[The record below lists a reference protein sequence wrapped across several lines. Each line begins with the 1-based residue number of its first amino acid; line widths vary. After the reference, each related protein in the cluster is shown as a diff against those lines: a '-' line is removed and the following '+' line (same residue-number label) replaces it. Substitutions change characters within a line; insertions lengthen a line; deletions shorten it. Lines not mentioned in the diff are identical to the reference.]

1 MFLFKGQVHQA
12 VRESTSLFES
22 DRKSG
27 SVRDIAHQ
35 EKNLVK
41 MSSVSWIN
49 FKFYCLCFH
58 SYKIHTTDQPQRIVE
73 LNYVIMNSFSI

>member
-1 MFLFKGQVHQA
+1 MFLLKGQVCQA

-58 SYKIHTTDQPQRIVE
+58 SYKIHTTEPTSE
-73 LNYVIMNSFSI
+73 NC

>member
-1 MFLFKGQVHQA
+1 MFLFKGQMCQA
-12 VRESTSLFES
+12 VRESTSVFES

-27 SVRDIAHQ
+27 RVRERAYQ
-35 EKNLVK
+35 EKNPVK

-58 SYKIHTTDQPQRIVE
+58 SYKIHTTEPTSE
-73 LNYVIMNSFSI
+73 NC